1 MFSAVTSA
9 FIVQI
14 VPGLQPNP
22 IDLTNALLLR
32 ILQQNTSFGGADPLA
47 PVSVIPIS
55 IVRAQSILFASLSI
69 TLFVAFIAVLG
80 KQWILYYT
88 RATMWGNIVDRGKE
102 HQTKLQ
108 GLQKWGLHLIM
119 ESLPVMLQF
128 SLLLFGIAL
137 TVYLWDLDVT
147 VAKVVLI
154 VTSAGLIFYGCIT
167 VAATVW
173 KDCPFQT
180 PLSILLP
187 RVPGWTREFTALA
200 RVWLRDWSR
209 REAVMLLS
217 RIERLKERVHPPNL
231 LKRVFETPSK
241 TASPAP
247 PDEDPP
253 EVDSPMTLSN
263 PTFWRRDPLF
273 KSPIQM
279 DIGASAGFWL
289 LENSTDF
296 SASTTVA
303 AVFSE
308 FQWPSHRTSSTALVR
323 LRDTYVECFRGPE
336 SKKSARIK
344 ALQSAAA
351 YYVLYH
357 TQLIWSTWKD
367 LYVEVEKLPPDLP
380 PDLLLHQHEDEWDGD
395 DVFEH
400 LLHADAGD
408 RLEPVKSAR
417 FLSYIAPYWFC
428 GDSDVSIRFR
438 PNRLQTLN
446 ELIDVLDKSRALN
459 PTTLTNCILCA
470 GAAMDFPLHPEDLI
484 RVDKRCAPL
493 SSCASHRFDWG

>member
-69 TLFVAFIAVLG
+69 TLFVAFLAVLG

-88 RATMWGNIVDRGKE
+88 RATMWGNIIDRGKE

-119 ESLPVMLQF
+119 DSLPVMLQF

-147 VAKVVLI
+147 VAKVVLM

-167 VAATVW
+167 IAATVW
-173 KDCPFQT
+173 RDCPFQT
-180 PLSILLP
+180 PLSVLLP
-187 RVPGWTREFTALA
+187 RVPGWTREIIALA

-209 REAVMLLS
+209 RGAVMLLS
-217 RIERLKERVHPPNL
+217 RIERLEEHVHLPNL
-231 LKRVFETPSK
+231 LERVFETPGK
-241 TASPAP
+241 TTSPAP

-253 EVDSPMTLSN
+253 KVDYPITLSN

-273 KSPIQM
+273 NSPIPM

-303 AVFSE
+303 AVFPE
-308 FQWPSHRTSSTALVR
+308 FQWPSHRTSSTALIR
-323 LRDTYVECFRGPE
+323 LRDAYMECFRGPE
-336 SKKSARIK
+336 SKKSARTK
-344 ALQSAAA
+344 ALQSAVA

-357 TQLIWSTWKD
+357 TQLIWSTWKG
-367 LYVEVEKLPPDLP
+367 LYVEVENLPPDLP

-400 LLHADAGD
+400 LLHADADD
-408 RLEPVKSAR
+408 RSEQVKSAR

-428 GDSDVSIRFR
+428 GDSDVSVRFR

-446 ELIDVLDKSRALN
+446 ELIEVLDRSRALN

-470 GAAMDFPLHPEDLI
+470 GAAMDLPLHPEDLI
-484 RVDKRCAPL
+484 RVDKRCVPFKFPV
-493 SSCASHRFDWG
+493 RWR